1 MRHLYDHCRCGELA
15 AAGGDHQVA
24 FARYERAMRGF
35 VEQKQRLAPSN
46 LSGMVPRTQA
56 QIRFQTLMI
65 RMLPDLPWR
74 NLVIGRV
81 AGAIH
86 QAATAITLPDY
97 LALRRTAGLKA
108 SRS

>member
-1 MRHLYDHCRCGELA
+1 
-15 AAGGDHQVA
+15 
-24 FARYERAMRGF
+24 
-35 VEQKQRLAPSN
+35 
-46 LSGMVPRTQA
+46 MVPRTQA

-65 RMLPDLPWR
+65 RMLPYLPWR
-74 NLVIGRV
+74 SLVIGRV

-97 LALRRTAGLKA
+97 LALSRTAGLKA